1 MNIKNFHPKGASY
14 LKFKKKDITTL
25 MSKGALRILLYQTDL
40 YFVMQ
45 YRYLQKKTLMSKL
58 FSYII

>member
-14 LKFKKKDITTL
+14 LKLKKKDITTL
-25 MSKGALRILLYQTDL
+25 MSKGALGILLYQTDL